1 MSKEYFLGLDI
12 GTSSLGWAVTDTN
25 YKILRAK
32 GKNLIGVR
40 LFEEGKQQKKEGYLD
55 LVEEEQQEEKKE

>member
-32 GKNLIGVR
+32 GKI
-40 LFEEGKQQKKEGYLD
+40 
-55 LVEEEQQEEKKE
+55 